1 MQLNI
6 FRKSYWRRRS
16 NSHVLRQIRQ
26 STDYFFTVSYR
37 KNMRSELSRL
47 CQKYGTDKG
56 AINLDD
62 HPKREGRIHNY
73 ADFYEMVFG
82 GMRRHVKAVLECGIG
97 QYSRGG
103 SLRAWREYFPNAII
117 TGVDIDEAILFDE
130 ERIETYQVDQTSPAS
145 IKQFLEK
152 VKDRKF
158 DIIIDDGLHT
168 AEAGIVFFDNTIER
182 LADDGIYII
191 EDVKLPDMLVIAKH
205 LERYGADYD
214 VRLVNLDRPGKSI
227 SDNSLVMV
235 TKNRPA

>member
-103 SLRAWREYFPNAII
+103 SLRAWREYFVCCHPILDFCGMCLAIASH
-117 TGVDIDEAILFDE
+117 GVW
-130 ERIETYQVDQTSPAS
+130 YCS
-145 IKQFLEK
+145 
-152 VKDRKF
+152 
-158 DIIIDDGLHT
+158 
-168 AEAGIVFFDNTIER
+168 
-182 LADDGIYII
+182 
-191 EDVKLPDMLVIAKH
+191 AKWGRSV
-205 LERYGADYD
+205 L
-214 VRLVNLDRPGKSI
+214 
-227 SDNSLVMV
+227 
-235 TKNRPA
+235 

>member
-62 HPKREGRIHNY
+62 HPKRAGRIHNY

-82 GMRRHVKAVLECGIG
+82 GMRRQVKSVLECGIG

-117 TGVDIDEAILFDE
+117 IGVDIDEAILFDE
-130 ERIETYQVDQTSPAS
+130 ARIETYQVDQTSPAS

-214 VRLVNLDRPGKSI
+214 VMLVNLDRPGKSI

-235 TKNRPA
+235 TKNGPA

>member
-16 NSHVLRQIRQ
+16 DKKVLRQIRQ
-26 STDYFFTVSYR
+26 NTDYFFTVSYR
-37 KNMRSELSRL
+37 KNMQSELSRL
-47 CQKYGTDKG
+47 CQKHGTDKG
-56 AINLDD
+56 AINPAD

-82 GMRRHVKAVLECGIG
+82 GMRRQIKSVLECGIL
-97 QYSRGG
+97 RGE
-103 SLRAWREYFPNAII
+103 SMRLWREYFPNAVI
-117 TGVDIDEAILFDE
+117 TGVDIDDAILFDE

-145 IKQFLEK
+145 IKRFLGQ
-152 VKDRKF
+152 VKGRKF

-168 AEAGIVFFDNTIER
+168 AEAGIVFFDNTIGN

-191 EDVKLPDMLVIAKH
+191 EDVKLPDMRAIAKY
-205 LERYGADYD
+205 LERYEPNYD

-235 TKNRPA
+235 TKNESA